1 MALIADCRVCGE
13 RISLRKMRAGQYVA
27 FEVGTDV
34 QHEHVKKKS
43 PSKTKK
49 QSEPKKIIENKID
62 QSDSDEISKTIF
74 EEKTMEAEKI
84 LTSPQLRK
92 IETSREEKKSSISLV
107 VIVIVI
113 LAIGYWYIN

>member
-1 MALIADCRVCGE
+1 MALITDCRVCGE
-13 RISLRKMRAGQYVA
+13 KISLRKMRAGQYVA

-49 QSEPKKIIENKID
+49 QSEQKKIIEDKAD
-62 QSDSDEISKTIF
+62 QSESEGITKPIF
-74 EEKTMEAEKI
+74 EEKTKEAEEI

-92 IETSREEKKSSISLV
+92 IETSREEKKSSISLLLIIITISV
-107 VIVIVI
+107 
-113 LAIGYWYIN
+113 IGYFLLK